1 VIRLGEFTL
10 EVLFYGE
17 KIINSFHT
25 YSFDLKKKAVE
36 SYLSGESRKQIVEQ
50 FEIKNP
56 RLLNEWVRKV
66 QKEG

>member
-1 VIRLGEFTL
+1 MGKKL
-10 EVLFYGE
+10 
-17 KIINSFHT
+17 INSFHT